1 MTSKLRTVVHLVAL
15 LIPFL
20 AEATSKSI
28 ILAILIAVT
37 ITYILS
43 EELRLRGKQLPL
55 ITKFTLRMSREN
67 ETPRLVTAPI
77 YLAVGVIM
85 SLFLFPKNIA
95 YASIA
100 IVAVGD
106 PMAAYFGRRFGRI
119 HIGKKTLEGFAAGVI
134 VSFTIALMWVP
145 PYLALAGSVAGMLLE
160 LLGILDDNLTSPIG
174 AGIVMSIASIL

>member
-85 SLFLFPKNIA
+85 SLLLFPKNIA
-95 YASIA
+95 YASIT

-106 PMAAYFGRRFGRI
+106 PMAAYVRQKVWSNTCEEEDTGGFCGRSDCFVCGCATV
-119 HIGKKTLEGFAAGVI
+119 GSSLSC
-134 VSFTIALMWVP
+134 VSRLGCWN
-145 PYLALAGSVAGMLLE
+145 VAR
-160 LLGILDDNLTSPIG
+160 
-174 AGIVMSIASIL
+174 AS